1 MVGNSVDVPVGEEV
15 EVVVKMAPAVS
26 VAVSVE
32 LGLDVVPLEGRVL
45 TYIAYDDVEHPKL

>member
-1 MVGNSVDVPVGEEV
+1 MGKFVEVPVGEAV

-32 LGLDVVPLEGRVL
+32 LGLEVVPLEGRVL